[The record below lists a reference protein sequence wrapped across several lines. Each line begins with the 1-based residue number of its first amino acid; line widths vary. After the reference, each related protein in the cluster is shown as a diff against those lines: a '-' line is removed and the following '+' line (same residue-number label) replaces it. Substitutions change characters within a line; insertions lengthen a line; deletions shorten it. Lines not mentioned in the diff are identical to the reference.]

1 MRAVSAAVTI
11 LLLVAL
17 AWFGYWALPER
28 ISFSPVSRV
37 PVWSYTGEGQELSIP
52 EDFLAAEIFR
62 SDDDFFAYLMYDYL
76 RSVPAL
82 RNAEILLTYREVG
95 DKPFYTIVAHLRN
108 DLLSAVLLLA
118 RIEATGMIPGFEWQR
133 ANERSLENMR
143 GQTAFF
149 ASAYNLP
156 VHRRLE
162 EIGYSRLQPYLE
174 RFIRFKS
181 KTDRRVLDSARAPAG
196 GLSDEEAGR
205 LAADIIA
212 VADFYSVPLDFFL
225 GIGAMENN
233 YLNVNGDLQ
242 HTSWKRRAQK
252 GDLVLKRRR
261 RRVLILNQASGVWQ
275 ITQETLRY
283 AHKLFL
289 KDERDYSV
297 LPVRLRPAKDLDL
310 NNIDPEVLTTYA
322 GLLFRDLIDRFD
334 GDVVK
339 AAAAYNGGPG
349 NPNIRY
355 ADGVGLVAG
364 YARRVLEGV
373 ANLHGQS
380 IANTTFIAPPPR

>member
-1 MRAVSAAVTI
+1 MRAVSAAVAI
-11 LLLVAL
+11 LLLAAL
-17 AWFGYWALPER
+17 AGFGYWLWPQR
-28 ISFSPVSRV
+28 ISFSPVARV
-37 PVWSYTGEGQELSIP
+37 PVWSVTGEGKELAMP
-52 EDFLAAEIFR
+52 EDFLAAEIFC
-62 SDDDFFAYLMYDYL
+62 SDDDFFTYLMYDCL
-76 RSVPAL
+76 RSAPAL
-82 RNAEILLTYREVG
+82 RNAEILLRYREAG
-95 DKPFYTIVAHLRN
+95 DKPSYTIVAHLRN
-108 DLLSAVLLLA
+108 DLLSAVPLLA
-118 RIEATGMIPGFEWQR
+118 RIEATGEIPGFEWRR
-133 ANERSLENMR
+133 ASERSLERMR
-143 GQTAFF
+143 AQTSFF

-156 VHRRLE
+156 VHRKLE

-181 KTDRRVLDSARAPAG
+181 DTDRRVLDSTRSPAS

-233 YLNVNGDLQ
+233 YLNVDGDLQ

-252 GDLVLKRRR
+252 GDVVVKRHR

-275 ITQETLRY
+275 ITRETLRY

-289 KDERDYSV
+289 QDQRDYSL
-297 LPVRLRPAKDLDL
+297 LPVRLRPAKDLDV
-310 NNIDPEVLTTYA
+310 NDIDPEVLTTYA

-339 AAAAYNGGPG
+339 AAAAYNGGPRHPH
-349 NPNIRY
+349 NR
-355 ADGVGLVAG
+355 VAG
-364 YARRVLEGV
+364 VVGPSGGRVDTNGEGV
-373 ANLHGQS
+373 AALRRDAVSGKATH
-380 IANTTFIAPPPR
+380 

>member
-1 MRAVSAAVTI
+1 MRAVSAAVAI
-11 LLLVAL
+11 LLLAAL
-17 AWFGYWALPER
+17 AGFGYWLWPER
-28 ISFSPVSRV
+28 ISFSLVARV
-37 PVWSYTGEGQELSIP
+37 PMWSVTGEGQELSIP

-62 SDDDFFAYLMYDYL
+62 SDDDFFTYLMYDYL
-76 RSVPAL
+76 RSTPAL
-82 RNAEILLTYREVG
+82 RTAEVLLTYREAG
-95 DKPFYTIVAHLRN
+95 DKPSYTIVAHLRN
-108 DLLSAVLLLA
+108 DLLSAVPLLA
-118 RIEATGMIPGFEWQR
+118 RIEATGEIPGFEWRR
-133 ANERSLENMR
+133 ASERSLEHMR
-143 GQTAFF
+143 AQTAFF

-156 VHRRLE
+156 VHRKLE

-181 KTDRRVLDSARAPAG
+181 DTDRRVLDSTRAPADR
-196 GLSDEEAGR
+196 LSDEAAGR

-212 VADFYSVPLDFFL
+212 VADFYAVPLDFFL

-233 YLNVNGDLQ
+233 YLNVDGDLQ
-242 HTSWKRRAQK
+242 HTTWKRHAQK
-252 GDLVLKRRR
+252 GDVVLKRRP

-275 ITQETLRY
+275 ITRETLRY

-289 KDERDYSV
+289 KDERDYTL

-339 AAAAYNGGPG
+339 AAAAYNGGPA
-349 NPNIRY
+349 NPNMRY
-355 ADGVGLVAG
+355 ADGVGLVAS
-364 YARRVLEGV
+364 YARKVLEGV
-373 ANLHGQS
+373 ATLHGQS
-380 IANTTFIAPPPR
+380 IADTTFVKPAPR

>member
-11 LLLVAL
+11 LFLVAL
-17 AWFGYWALPER
+17 AWFGYWLRLQP
-28 ISFSPVSRV
+28 ISFAPAARV
-37 PVWSYTGEGQELSIP
+37 PVWSVTAEGQELSIP

-62 SDDDFFAYLMYDYL
+62 SDDEFFAYLMYDYL
-76 RSVPAL
+76 RSLPSL
-82 RNAEILLTYREVG
+82 RGAEILLTYREAG
-95 DKPFYTIVAHLRN
+95 GKPAYTIVAHLRN
-108 DLLSAVLLLA
+108 DLLSAVPLLA
-118 RIEATGMIPGFEWQR
+118 QIEATGLIPGFEWRR

-149 ASAYNLP
+149 VSAYNLP
-156 VHRRLE
+156 VHRKLE
-162 EIGYSRLQPYLE
+162 EIGYSRLQPYLQ

-181 KTDRRVLDSARAPAG
+181 GTDRRVLDATRAPVD
-196 GLSDEEAGR
+196 GLSDEDAGR

-233 YLNVNGDLQ
+233 YLNVDGDLA
-242 HTSWKRRAQK
+242 HTSWKQRAQK
-252 GDLVLKRRR
+252 GDVVLKRHR
-261 RRVLILNQASGVWQ
+261 RRVLILNQASGVWK
-275 ITQETLRY
+275 ITRETLRY

-289 KDERDYSV
+289 KDERDYTL

-310 NNIDPEVLTTYA
+310 NDIDPEVLTTYA

-334 GDVVK
+334 GDIVK
-339 AAAAYNGGPG
+339 AAAAYNGGPA
-349 NPNIRY
+349 NPNMRY

-364 YARRVLEGV
+364 YARKMLEGV
-373 ANLHGQS
+373 ATLHGQS
-380 IANTTFIAPPPR
+380 IENTTFVAPPR

>member
-1 MRAVSAAVTI
+1 MCAVSAAVAI

-17 AWFGYWALPER
+17 AGFGYWLWPER
-28 ISFSPVSRV
+28 ISFSPVARV
-37 PVWSYTGEGQELSIP
+37 PLWSVTGEGQELSIP

-62 SDDDFFAYLMYDYL
+62 SDDDFFSYLMYDYL
-76 RSVPAL
+76 RSAPAL
-82 RNAEILLTYREVG
+82 RNAEILLTYREAG
-95 DKPFYTIVAHLRN
+95 DKPSYTIVAHLRN
-108 DLLSAVLLLA
+108 DLLSAVPLLA
-118 RIEATGMIPGFEWQR
+118 KIQAAGVISGFEWRR
-133 ANERSLENMR
+133 ASERSLENMR
-143 GQTAFF
+143 GQTALFV
-149 ASAYNLP
+149 SAYNLP
-156 VHRRLE
+156 VHRKLE

-181 KTDRRVLDSARAPAG
+181 ETDRRVLNTTHAPAD

-233 YLNVNGDLQ
+233 YLNVDGDLQ

-252 GDLVLKRRR
+252 GDVVLERRR

-275 ITQETLRY
+275 ITRETLRY

-289 KDERDYSV
+289 KDARDYSL

-310 NNIDPEVLTTYA
+310 NDIDSEILTTYA

-339 AAAAYNGGPG
+339 AAAAYNGGPA
-349 NPNIRY
+349 NPNMRY

-364 YARRVLEGV
+364 YARRVLESV
-373 ANLHGQS
+373 ATLHGQS
-380 IANTTFIAPPPR
+380 ITNSGPAPR